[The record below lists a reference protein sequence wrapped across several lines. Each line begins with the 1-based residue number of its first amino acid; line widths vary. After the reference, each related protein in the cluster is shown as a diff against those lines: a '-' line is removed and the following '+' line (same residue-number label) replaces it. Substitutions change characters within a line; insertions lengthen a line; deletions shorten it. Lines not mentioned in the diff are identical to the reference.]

1 MRPLPRL
8 RRVVQ
13 LPYLRAITVA
23 VALVLAAC
31 SVGALQLRLRHD
43 VSLAAVLRYF
53 SRPHLETDDLTSLLR
68 HRETGI
74 ALEALLRAVEAR
86 GLGGMVYADRGR
98 LSFHPHADPRL
109 RRRWL
114 VEWENRA
121 IYGRLVP
128 LYHGGRIGELVAA
141 LSTPEMAAALAARAV
156 DPAPLGELAA
166 ALGEVETREDE
177 TRLLRRAGRFIQPFT
192 PAVMSPS
199 WLGLGDRL
207 RFYES
212 PSPAGEFVGQ
222 FAVLD
227 PGWGGRFDEREARE
241 LSRYSHYL
249 LITRVGARIL
259 LLDFHRGDVQRFDI
273 RPFDH
278 RSGSRLYRLAVAG

>member
-1 MRPLPRL
+1 M
-8 RRVVQ
+8 
-13 LPYLRAITVA
+13 
-23 VALVLAAC
+23 
-31 SVGALQLRLRHD
+31 
-43 VSLAAVLRYF
+43 
-53 SRPHLETDDLTSLLR
+53 
-68 HRETGI
+68 
-74 ALEALLRAVEAR
+74 
-86 GLGGMVYADRGR
+86 
-98 LSFHPHADPRL
+98 
-109 RRRWL
+109 

-128 LYHGGRIGELVAA
+128 LYHGGEVDELIAR

-156 DPAPLGELAA
+156 DPAPLAALAGELG
-166 ALGEVETREDE
+166 ALRSREQE

-192 PAVMSPS
+192 PAAISPS

-207 RFYES
+207 RFYEA

-222 FAVLD
+222 FAILD
-227 PGWGGRFDEREARE
+227 PGWGSRFDEREARE
-241 LSRYSHYL
+241 LGRYSHYL

-259 LLDFHRGDVQRFDI
+259 LLDFHRGGVQRFDI